1 MDDIMK
7 IVKLF
12 NHAGLL
18 IKGATKT
25 IKNATK
31 EQKDWFLGMLSG
43 KLGASVLANILI
55 CIGVKRSNIPD
66 EESWDQCF

>member
-12 NHAGLL
+12 KHAGLL

-31 EQKDWFLGMLSG
+31 EQKDRFLGMLSG

-55 CIGVKRSNIPD
+55 Y
-66 EESWDQCF
+66 